1 MNILIIIGII
11 FLFLLI
17 FLIGFIL
24 GSFYLILFK
33 KNTEY
38 FYKQRSNET
47 TPKDYDK
54 EISSIKNEISS
65 INSKLSTSTA
75 NNEQII
81 NEWLNG
87 GEYNE

>member
-1 MNILIIIGII
+1 MNILITIGII
-11 FLFLLI
+11 FLFLLT
-17 FLIGFIL
+17 FLIGCIL

-33 KNTEY
+33 KNIEI
-38 FYKQRSNET
+38 FNQENNET
-47 TPKDYDK
+47 KQKDYEE
-54 EISSIKNEISS
+54 EIISIKNEIFA
-65 INSKLSTSTA
+65 INNKLSTSAT